1 MRNWYVLMHNP
12 LIYQSLISMI
22 EALDVEVLPLSRVSL
37 RKRKDRPSYVS
48 RQVALFPGYL
58 LLHFDPQV
66 THTTA
71 ITALNGAHG
80 FIRFSDQPC
89 ILQDE
94 VVQKLQEALV
104 RTDRSLDS
112 IDYRNLP
119 TDLERSLHTIIDI
132 RSETG
137 RKAAFCALLQQGA
150 ALERLV
156 SQSRVLCY
164 TSVNAL

>member
-12 LIYQSLISMI
+12 VIYQSLIGMI
-22 EALDVEVLPLSRVSL
+22 EALDVGVLPLHRTSL
-37 RKRKDRPSYVS
+37 RKRTDRPSYVS

-66 THTTA
+66 VHTTA

-80 FIRFSDQPC
+80 FVRFGGQPC

-94 VVQKLQEALV
+94 VVEKLKDGLV
-104 RTDRSLDS
+104 RTDRTLDS

-119 TDLERSLHTIIDI
+119 TDLERSLHSIINM
-132 RSETG
+132 RSEAG
-137 RKAAFCALLQQGA
+137 RKAAFHALLQQGA

-156 SQSRVLCY
+156 SQSRTLCY
-164 TSVNAL
+164 TAVHAL